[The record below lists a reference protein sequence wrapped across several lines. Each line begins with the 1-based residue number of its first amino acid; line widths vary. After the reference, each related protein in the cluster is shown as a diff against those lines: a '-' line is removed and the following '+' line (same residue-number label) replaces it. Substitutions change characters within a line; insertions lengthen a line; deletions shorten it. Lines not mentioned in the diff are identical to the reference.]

1 MEVSRKIGVKN
12 LPAVQRDGH
21 WALRLASKTPE
32 QTIKELEA
40 KLEIMFGDK
49 YERVGKAT
57 SDEYGWDFIH
67 TGYEIKSNDLVS
79 LQEAYRLAF
88 KVNEPYPKETLEKQ
102 LEVLYRVQAKVG
114 EGNAKEKA
122 RLIAMLMLDIPAD
135 LANYTI
141 KYNAKYNKFWST
153 YEELY
158 KPIAFKVEARKNLLF
173 SLENKLDSL

>member
-1 MEVSRKIGVKN
+1 MS
-12 LPAVQRDGH
+12 
-21 WALRLASKTPE
+21 
-32 QTIKELEA
+32 
-40 KLEIMFGDK
+40 
-49 YERVGKAT
+49 
-57 SDEYGWDFIH
+57 H
-67 TGYEIKSNDLVS
+67 TQK
-79 LQEAYRLAF
+79 
-88 KVNEPYPKETLEKQ
+88 K

-158 KPIAFKVEARKNLLF
+158 KPIAFKVEARKNLLL

>member
-1 MEVSRKIGVKN
+1 M
-12 LPAVQRDGH
+12 
-21 WALRLASKTPE
+21 
-32 QTIKELEA
+32 
-40 KLEIMFGDK
+40 
-49 YERVGKAT
+49 
-57 SDEYGWDFIH
+57 
-67 TGYEIKSNDLVS
+67 
-79 LQEAYRLAF
+79 
-88 KVNEPYPKETLEKQ
+88 
-102 LEVLYRVQAKVG
+102 QAKVG

-158 KPIAFKVEARKNLLF
+158 KPIALKVEARKNLLL